1 VGNAETFTSHIGGDI
16 DSTVLSRDNGIVE
29 FFLVDR
35 NDLYPRIGLKR
46 SDGKGGFDNNAEIDL
61 APHHRIKRDLSGL
74 QVREAGV
81 ESVFFEDT
89 FVLGDNEEHGDIF
102 PIRNRL
108 MMDTSRLVDGVP
120 N

>member
-1 VGNAETFTSHIGGDI
+1 M
-16 DSTVLSRDNGIVE
+16 
-29 FFLVDR
+29 
-35 NDLYPRIGLKR
+35 KR

-102 PIRNRL
+102 RTTPLYGLAIGGRAVFRSAT
-108 MMDTSRLVDGVP
+108 D
-120 N
+120 